1 MFKIIKKKTLE
12 ALQAEKEN
20 LKKSLKEFMGKY
32 ENLHR
37 LHKALWE
44 KHQKEQQEA
53 DERINDLEHQLRNM
67 EQDRNKWKN
76 KVEKKQKKA

>member
-37 LHKALWE
+37 LHKGLWQ
-44 KHQKEQQEA
+44 KYQKEQQEA

-76 KVEKKQKKA
+76 KAEKKQK